1 MTSEEQIRV
10 TYLIN
15 TLGVGGAERGMARLF
30 SSLSPDRFDIR
41 VIGIATRGGGIV
53 DLLPDHVTVIDLG
66 MDSPREAT
74 RLWTVWRELS
84 ETDVLVTSLYHATQV
99 GRVLGTLRRVPV
111 ILSWQHNERL
121 ESSLRQ
127 RLFGLLSALDTAVL
141 ADSKAAVTGAVESGV
156 PPEKVHRVPIAGIDL
171 DEYDSVS
178 HGPRDTVTVGTVG
191 RLAPQ
196 KNIHAALDVAAS
208 LQNESIEFRIA
219 GKGPQRDEL
228 ENRIRAES
236 IDNVTLEGFVDSVP
250 HFLGGLDVYFQPS
263 VREGLCVT
271 VIEAMAAGLPVVG
284 SAVGG
289 ITETVVPGE
298 TGRLGDPS
306 STDAF
311 ADDILELS
319 GDHEL
324 RAIFGTAGRE
334 RVAEHY
340 SRERLVEEFLDVVEE
355 SISDTGM

>member
-1 MTSEEQIRV
+1 MASEEPIRI

-30 SSLSPDRFDIR
+30 SGLSPNRFDVT
-41 VIGIATRGGGIV
+41 VIGLATRGGGIV

-66 MDSPREAT
+66 MDSPRDAT

-84 ETDVLVTSLYHATQV
+84 GTDVLVTSLYHATQV

-121 ESSLRQ
+121 DSSLRQ
-127 RLFGLLSALDTAVL
+127 RLFGLLSTLDTTVL
-141 ADSKAAVTGAVESGV
+141 ADSEAAVTGAVESGV

-171 DEYDSVS
+171 DEYEPVS

-191 RLAPQ
+191 RLAAQ
-196 KNIHAALDVAAS
+196 KNMHAVLDVAAS
-208 LQNESIEFRIA
+208 LQNEPLEFRIA
-219 GKGPQRDEL
+219 GEGPQRDEL
-228 ENRIRAES
+228 EKRIRAES

-250 HFLGGLDVYFQPS
+250 HFLSGLDVYFQPS

-271 VIEAMAAGLPVVG
+271 VVEAMAAGLPVVG

-298 TGRLGDPS
+298 TGMLEEPS

-311 ADDILELS
+311 VDDILELS
-319 GDHEL
+319 TDYEM
-324 RAIFGTAGRE
+324 RATYGTAGRE

-340 SRERLVEEFLDVVEE
+340 SRERLVKEFLEVVEQNVPN
-355 SISDTGM
+355 SRI